1 MLINDLERANIEAL
15 KAHNKDERAILSVV
29 INNYR
34 IFAIEAK
41 ANGKEVGDA
50 DVIRVIQK
58 AIKELGDEKEGYVAV
73 NNIERVHSIEIQ
85 EATLKKYLPQMMSE
99 DEVRKVISN
108 LQDKTIPNIMKTF
121 KSQYAGKCDMAV
133 VGRIAKEFQ

>member
-41 ANGKEVGDA
+41 ANGKEAGDA

-99 DEVRKVISN
+99 DEVRNVISN

>member
-99 DEVRKVISN
+99 DEVRNVISN